1 MADDETSITNRTHT
15 MLSDQPYLQSW
26 RPVYELSSAVLWFT
40 SMNTALCLSFFS
52 PLPLSGFL
60 ATASVCASM
69 TVLRLGQALPRWQ
82 QHRRLKG
89 QPLSFLA
96 LNPQQCQ
103 KLQQDNQQKGLWLGW
118 GFEWQR
124 EHGQKAWD
132 LMKSDNMP
140 AKSEASMGAH
150 WIHSMADHE
159 QPLFQPLEHVQMH
172 TMVIGVPGSGKTRLF
187 DLLVTQAV
195 LRGEPVIIIDPK
207 GDHDLA
213 SHTLRSCELLGQR
226 QRFMTFHPGFP
237 SESVRI
243 NLLQNFNRSS
253 ELASRIAGLMPSS
266 GNNAPFQAFAQKAVD
281 AVAQGY
287 LLCGQR
293 PTLVLIRQGLES
305 GVTQLLIRAL
315 TAVCSQ
321 HNPDAEKVVTTRS
334 KQPKPKNQRQP
345 SSKSEQRAQIW
356 VNYYRDA
363 IMPESPCTDVEGLIS
378 LFEHD
383 RAHYSKMIATLLPI
397 LGMLTG
403 GALAELL
410 SPDPTDIND
419 SRPCTHTTTLIE
431 QQKVMYFGLDS
442 LSDPMVG
449 KSIGQLL
456 LADLAAVAGDRYNYS
471 QQTSSQGAEQQDKPI
486 NLFVDEAAEVLCP
499 QLLSLLNKGRGAK
512 FRCYVATQTLADF
525 EAQLGS
531 QAAAQQFIDNC
542 NHLICLRTQNPETQ
556 KFITDKLP
564 PVRYRYFIRNQGI
577 STDANRPM
585 EFSGNLSE
593 QQLEETGDLFPPQ
606 LLGELPNLEYIAR
619 LGGGRLLKARIPII
633 KEPK

>member
-1 MADDETSITNRTHT
+1 MI
-15 MLSDQPYLQSW
+15 SDKPYLQSW

-40 SMNTALCLSFFS
+40 SMNVAITLMFFSSLPTVGFMVTTALCGTITL
-52 PLPLSGFL
+52 
-60 ATASVCASM
+60 T
-69 TVLRLGQALPRWQ
+69 RLTQALPRWQ
-82 QHRRLKG
+82 RHQRLKG
-89 QPLSFLA
+89 KKLTLLT
-96 LNPQQCQ
+96 LNAKQCQ
-103 KLQQDNQQKGLWLGW
+103 TLQQQNHDKGVWLGW

-124 EHGQKAWD
+124 QHGQLAWD
-132 LMKSDNMP
+132 LLRSDNQP
-140 AKSEASMGAH
+140 AKSESIMGAG
-150 WIHSMADHE
+150 WIHGMEEHE
-159 QPLFQPLEHVQMH
+159 RTLFQPLEQVQMH

-195 LRGEPVIIIDPK
+195 LRNEPVIIIDPK

-213 SHTLRSCELLGQR
+213 SHTLRSCELSGSQR
-226 QRFMTFHPGFP
+226 RFMKFHPGFP
-237 SESVRI
+237 ADSIRI

-253 ELASRIAGLMPSS
+253 ELASRIAGLMPS
-266 GNNAPFQAFAQKAVD
+266 GGDNAPFQAFAQKAVD
-281 AVAQGY
+281 AVVQGY

-293 PTLVLIRQGLES
+293 PTLVLIRQGLEG
-305 GVTQLLIRAL
+305 GVTGLLIRAL
-315 TAVCSQ
+315 TAVCSTYC
-321 HNPDAEKVVTTRS
+321 PGAEKKIT
-334 KQPKPKNQRQP
+334 
-345 SSKSEQRAQIW
+345 SKSQQGKSNQDTVAHRWIALYREQ
-356 VNYYRDA
+356 
-363 IMPESPCTDVEGLIS
+363 IMPDNPCTDVEGLIS

-383 RAHYSKMIATLLPI
+383 RAHYGKMIATLLPA

-403 GALAELL
+403 GPLARLL
-410 SPDPTDIND
+410 SPDPTDID
-419 SRPCTHTTTLIE
+419 DLRPCTHTASLIE
-431 QQKVMYFGLDS
+431 QNKVMYFGLDS

-449 KSIGQLL
+449 KAIGQLL

-471 QQTSSQGAEQQDKPI
+471 SAHSQQHSQPI

-512 FRCYVATQTLADF
+512 FRLYVATQTLADF

-531 QAAAQQFIDNC
+531 EAAAEQFIDNC

-585 EFSGNLSE
+585 EFTGNLSE

-606 LLGELPNLEYIAR
+606 LLGELPNLEYVAR
-619 LGGGRLLKARIPII
+619 LGGGRLLKGRIPII
-633 KEPK
+633 CSPES